1 MTYCIGLLLDDG
13 LVMIADTRTNAGVDN
28 FSSYKKLHTLA
39 DTPTRQIYA
48 CTSGSLSMS
57 QSVISLVLE
66 GLPATDGGEL
76 ARSLSGCTSMFRVAQ
91 MVGEAVQIAN
101 RTVGS
106 ALDAINLSSSVS
118 LLLGGRI
125 GKAPPS
131 LFQIYS
137 AGNFIQCKSE
147 APFLQIGETKYGKPI
162 LDRGI
167 ADDTPLDEAVKVAF
181 LSFDSA
187 MRSNLGVAR
196 PLDMMVMK
204 RDPKEPVMTR
214 RIEPDDAYFN
224 ELSLRWSIMLHEAM
238 RSIPNPP
245 FMQPEPAEGDAQKN
259 ASEAAE

>member
-1 MTYCIGLLLDDG
+1 MTYCIGLLLEEG

-39 DTPTRQIYA
+39 DTPGRQIYA

-57 QSVISLVLE
+57 QSVISLILE

-76 ARSLSGCTSMFRVAQ
+76 ARTLGGCTSMFRVAQ
-91 MVGEAVQIAN
+91 MVGEAVQVAN

-106 ALDAINLSSSVS
+106 ALEAINLNSSVS

-125 GKAPPS
+125 GKGPPS

-137 AGNFIQCKSE
+137 AGNFIQCKPES
-147 APFLQIGETKYGKPI
+147 PFLQIGETKYGKPI

-167 ADDTPLDEAVKVAF
+167 APETPLDEAVKVAF

-204 RDPKEPVMTR
+204 RDPKEPLLTR

-224 ELSLRWSIMLHEAM
+224 ELSLRWSIKLHEATM
-238 RSIPNPP
+238 SIPNPP
-245 FMQPEPAEGDAQKN
+245 FMRPVSEEKGT
-259 ASEAAE
+259 SEAAE

>member
-1 MTYCIGLLLDDG
+1 MTYCIGLLLEEG

-48 CTSGSLSMS
+48 CSSGSLSMS

-76 ARSLSGCTSMFRVAQ
+76 ARTLSGCTSMFRVAQ

-118 LLLGGRI
+118 ILLGGRI
-125 GKAPPS
+125 GKGPPA

-137 AGNFIQCKSE
+137 AGNFIQCKPES
-147 APFLQIGETKYGKPI
+147 PFLQIGETKYGKPI

-167 ADDTPLDEAVKVAF
+167 AIDTPLDEAVKVAF

-204 RDPKEPVMTR
+204 RDPKEPLLAR

-224 ELSLRWSIMLHEAM
+224 ELSLRWAVMLHEAM

-245 FMQPEPAEGDAQKN
+245 FMMPAEAGKG